1 VMQKMEKDTI
11 KMKKSLSSNR
21 SQSRQRCAFTECSD
35 RTFGKDFVLYNTPGS
50 PLPHTQT
57 HWPFLSLSHPSLLRL
72 PCLSPSVS
80 VGFLLPNG
88 GTLLRSDRPILPL

>member
-57 HWPFLSLSHPSLLRL
+57 HWPLPFALSSYSPPPPLPLSLRFGRL
-72 PCLSPSVS
+72 PP
-80 VGFLLPNG
+80 P
-88 GTLLRSDRPILPL
+88 